1 MKATHALPGTTFSSS
16 QEKGEYDSEGRAV
29 IALGELEAWL
39 LLQIAGV
46 YHRRFHRGLGSTPL
60 EAWKQGWDRAQARHP
75 RDPERF
81 YIDFLPFERRKIR
94 RDGIQLLHI
103 HYWDNALSVLAGRSE
118 DQVVVRYDPHDLSRV
133 FIKESQ
139 SDGYLAIPYRD
150 LSRPPITL
158 LEQRSALKQLAR
170 KKLQTITENNVFST
184 IAAQRDLVEQARR
197 TTLAARRAAQQRR
210 SALPSH
216 PDLKKSSVAEDA
228 SVLNEPVQPY
238 TVEVWDE

>member
-1 MKATHALPGTTFSSS
+1 
-16 QEKGEYDSEGRAV
+16 
-29 IALGELEAWL
+29 
-39 LLQIAGV
+39 
-46 YHRRFHRGLGSTPL
+46 
-60 EAWKQGWDRAQARHP
+60 
-75 RDPERF
+75 
-81 YIDFLPFERRKIR
+81 
-94 RDGIQLLHI
+94 
-103 HYWDNALSVLAGRSE
+103 
-118 DQVVVRYDPHDLSRV
+118 
-133 FIKESQ
+133 
-139 SDGYLAIPYRD
+139 LAIPYRD

-216 PDLKKSSVAEDA
+216 PDLKKPSVAEDA